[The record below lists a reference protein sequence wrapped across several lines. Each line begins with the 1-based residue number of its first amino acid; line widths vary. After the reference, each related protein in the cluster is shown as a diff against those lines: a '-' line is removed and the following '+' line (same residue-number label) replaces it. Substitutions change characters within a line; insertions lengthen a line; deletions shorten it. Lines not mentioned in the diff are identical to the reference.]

1 MDEQNVNVT
10 ADAYI
15 EELSAL
21 RANSVEKSEYER
33 ILAENAKLANA
44 LASGIR
50 VEEPEPE
57 VKVNIPELR
66 KTLLTKQ
73 YKNDMEYFKDM
84 KTLRDAI
91 LEQEGVDPFVNS
103 SSSNLSAEKLR
114 AERVSDLIDYALEES
129 DGDPVKFSA
138 VFNSKIQL
146 PVGKK

>member
-21 RANSVEKSEYER
+21 RANSVKKSEYER

>member
-15 EELSAL
+15 EELTAL

-50 VEEPEPE
+50 VEESEPE

>member
-103 SSSNLSAEKLR
+103 SSSNLSAETLR

>member
-15 EELSAL
+15 EELTAL

-33 ILAENAKLANA
+33 ILNENAKLANA

-73 YKNDMEYFKDM
+73 YKNDMEYFRDM

-103 SSSNLSAEKLR
+103 SSSNLSAETSR
-114 AERVSDLIDYALEES
+114 AERVSNLIDYALAES

>member
-50 VEEPEPE
+50 VEEPVEE

-114 AERVSDLIDYALEES
+114 AERVSDLIDYALDES

-146 PVGKK
+146 PVSKK